1 MQFARCGPLFEGLC
15 FLKQMT
21 MRNWIL
27 PEYISDVLPSEARQ
41 IEALRRKVL
50 DLFTCYGYEQVAP
63 PLIEYVE
70 SLFTQDDSALDLK
83 TFKLVDEL
91 TGRQMGL
98 RADITP
104 QVARIDAHILNRQG
118 VTRLCYA
125 GSVVNTRPEGVL
137 STREPRQI
145 GAEIYGCASVAADV
159 EAVELMFESLAL
171 AGLKSPRL
179 DIGHIGL
186 FHALADEAGLVGN
199 RRAEVFAALQQKDLP
214 TIRETTSGITP
225 ELQAA
230 LLLLP
235 SFYGGSEVLLR
246 ARAELPKLLGV
257 TVALDSL
264 DQLTAALELRGFVVH
279 FDLAE
284 LRSSYYHTGLVFA
297 AYAHGFTNAVARGG
311 RYDSVGE
318 KFGRSRPATG
328 FSMDLREFSSLP
340 FPSLRS
346 GVLAPVGDDVALL
359 AAICKLRDAGEI
371 VVVDLGVFASE
382 VSVDRELQRVDGQ
395 WQVLPLTAAC

>member
-1 MQFARCGPLFEGLC
+1 
-15 FLKQMT
+15 

-50 DLFTCYGYEQVAP
+50 DLFACYGYEQVAP

-118 VTRLCYA
+118 VARLCYA
-125 GSVVNTRPEGVL
+125 GSVVNTRPDGVL

-145 GAEIYGCASVAADV
+145 GAEIYGCAGVAADV
-159 EAVELMFESLAL
+159 EAVELMFAALAL
-171 AGLKSPRL
+171 AGLSEPRL

-186 FHALADEAGLVGN
+186 FDALADAANLQGN
-199 RRAEVFAALQQKDLP
+199 QREEVFAALQQKDVA
-214 TIRETTSGITP
+214 TIQEATAGIP
-225 ELQAA
+225 ADLQAG

-235 SFYGGSEVLLR
+235 TFYGSSEVLAH
-246 ARAELPKLLGV
+246 ARAKLPQLPKVLA
-257 TVALDSL
+257 ALDSL
-264 DQLTAALELRGFVVH
+264 EQLTAALQLRGIVAH
-279 FDLAE
+279 FDLSE

-297 AYAHGFTNAVARGG
+297 AYAKGFTNAVARGG

-328 FSMDLREFSSLP
+328 FSMDLREFSALP
-340 FPSLRS
+340 FPSLRA
-346 GVLAPVGDDVALL
+346 GILAPSGDDAALL
-359 AAICKLRDAGEI
+359 LAIRKLRDAGEI
-371 VVVDLGVFASE
+371 VMIDLGVVASE
-382 VSVDRELQRVDGQ
+382 LSIDRVLSLQDGQ
-395 WQVLPLTAAC
+395 WQLVSIVKA

>member
-1 MQFARCGPLFEGLC
+1 MFEENL
-15 FLKQMT
+15 

-27 PEYISDVLPSEARQ
+27 PEYISDILPSEARQ
-41 IEALRRKVL
+41 IEALRRKLL
-50 DLFTCYGYEQVAP
+50 DLFACYGYEQVAP

-118 VTRLCYA
+118 VARLCYT
-125 GSVVNTRPEGVL
+125 GSVVSTRPDGIL

-145 GAEIYGCASVAADV
+145 GAEIYGCAGVAADV
-159 EAVELMFESLAL
+159 EAIELMFESLAL
-171 AGLKSPRL
+171 AGLTAPRL

-186 FHALADEAGLVGN
+186 FHALADEAGLVGD
-199 RRAEVFAALQQKDLP
+199 RRAEVFGALQQKDTA
-214 TIRETTSGITP
+214 TISEILAGTP
-225 ELQAA
+225 AELLAGFLVLA
-230 LLLLP
+230 NC
-235 SFYGGSEVLLR
+235 YGGREVLAL
-246 ARAELPKLLGV
+246 AREALPALPRIQA
-257 TVALDSL
+257 ALDSL
-264 DQLTAALELRGFVVH
+264 EQLTDALQLRGINVH

-284 LRSSYYHTGLVFA
+284 LRSSYYHTGLVYA
-297 AYAHGFTNAVARGG
+297 AYADGFTNAIARGG

-328 FSMDLREFSSLP
+328 FSLDMREFSLLP
-340 FPSLRS
+340 FPVLRP
-346 GVLAPVGDDVALL
+346 GILAPAGDDAALL
-359 AAICKLRDAGEI
+359 SAIRALRAAGEI
-371 VVVDLGVFASE
+371 VMVDLGVVSTE
-382 VSVDRELQRVDGQ
+382 VCVNRELKQIEGL
-395 WQVLPLTAAC
+395 WQVAAL